1 MQVEKRNHNKEPVK
15 FDKITQRIQYLLSDG
30 LDKIID
36 PAIITQKIAVR
47 VHDGI
52 KTSEIDELSSQICA
66 AMITTHPAF
75 GILAGRI
82 VIDNHQKNTNSSFLN
97 VISTLY
103 QNVDKN
109 GNPAPL
115 ISQEVF
121 DITKESS
128 KKLQDMIVSKRDF
141 DLGYFGFK
149 TLAKAYLKKV
159 KNIIVERP
167 QHMFLRVALGIHG
180 ADLDSVKEVY
190 DFMSQRYYT
199 HATPTLFHS
208 GTPRP
213 QMSSCFLLDGSED
226 SVEGIYGSI
235 TRSAKISKWAGGI
248 GVHISGI
255 RGKGGYIRKTGGN
268 SDGIMPMLKVY
279 NDTARYINQSGKRP
293 GSFAMYIEPWHLDI
307 FTFLDAKKNHGQEEE
322 RARDLFYALWIPDI
336 FMERVKHNG
345 QWTLMCPDE
354 YPGLTELYGK
364 AFTSKYIEYEERVKA
379 TSDTDKRIIPARKLW
394 KAIISSQ
401 TETGTPYM
409 LYKNA
414 CNKKSNQQNLG
425 TIKSSNL
432 CAEIVEYSCSKANGE
447 SESAVCN
454 LASLCLPRILV
465 KNHSCLHESI
475 ITVYTKNNCN
485 WCNLAKGALKK
496 FNIKFVE
503 VDLNDDVKRQMFFK
517 EINNAEDFKKR
528 FTERCPF
535 GEKEIKTLPQI
546 IINWNGKTEEY
557 IGGYTNLW
565 ELLKPGIDYGK
576 LAQMTKSVT
585 INLNKIIDKN
595 FYPIE
600 STRRSNMRHR
610 PIGIG
615 IQGLADVFI
624 RLRIPFTS
632 SEAKKINSKIF
643 ETIYYSAMKTS
654 CELAKI
660 DGPYSTFK
668 DSPLSQGKFQFD
680 LWDTHKISDPCYSY
694 SYTDLND
701 CDIPLW
707 DWQNQRQDVMK
718 YGVRNSLLTAV
729 MPTASTSQ
737 IMGNNECIEP
747 YTTNV
752 YTRRTIAGE
761 FTVVNTH
768 LMEDLISL
776 NMWNEEIRDRLLY
789 NRGSVQ
795 NIPNLPT
802 YLKEVY
808 KTVWEISQKDCIDMA
823 ADRGRFICQSQSL
836 NLWFAQPDFKTL
848 TNAHMYG
855 WKQGLKTGSYYIRS
869 KPARNSQRFTMD
881 PSKEKKFKEEEE
893 CLSCGS

>member
-1 MQVEKRNHNKEPVK
+1 MIFKTKKAKISKMQVEKRDHHKEPVK
-15 FDKITQRIQYLLSDG
+15 FDKISQRIQYLLGGG
-30 LDKIID
+30 LDQVID
-36 PAIITQKIAVR
+36 PAVITQKIANR

-66 AMITTHPAF
+66 AMIT
-75 GILAGRI
+75 
-82 VIDNHQKNTNSSFLN
+82 
-97 VISTLY
+97 
-103 QNVDKN
+103 KN
-109 GNPAPL
+109 GDPAPL
-115 ISQEVF
+115 VSEEVF
-121 DITKESS
+121 NITTANAQE
-128 KKLQDMIVSKRDF
+128 LQDMLDFKRDF

-149 TLAKAYLKKV
+149 TLTKAYLKKV
-159 KNIIVERP
+159 NDVIVERP
-167 QHMFLRVALGIHG
+167 QHMFLRVAMGIHG
-180 ADLDSVKEVY
+180 ADLKSVKEVY

-199 HATPTLFHS
+199 HATPTLFHA

-213 QMSSCFLLDGSED
+213 QMSSCFLLDGSAD
-226 SVEGIYGSI
+226 SVEGIFGSI
-235 TRSAKISKWAGGI
+235 TRCAKISKWAGGI

-255 RGKGGYIRKTGGN
+255 RGKGAYIRKTGGN

-293 GSFAMYIEPWHLDI
+293 GSFAMYIEPWHMDI

-336 FMERVKHNG
+336 FMERVKSNG

-354 YPGLTELYGK
+354 YPGLTELYG
-364 AFTSKYIEYEERVKA
+364 
-379 TSDTDKRIIPARKLW
+379 
-394 KAIISSQ
+394 
-401 TETGTPYM
+401 PYM

-414 CNKKSNQQNLG
+414 CNKKSNQKNLG

-432 CAEIVEYSCSKANGE
+432 CAEIVEYSCSKENGE

-454 LASLCLPRILV
+454 LASLCLPRVLV
-465 KNHSCLHESI
+465 ENHSGLRNST
-475 ITVYTKNNCN
+475 ITVYTKDNCA
-485 WCNLAKGALKK
+485 WCRLAKGSLKK
-496 FNIKFVE
+496 FNI
-503 VDLNDDVKRQMFFK
+503 N
-517 EINNAEDFKKR
+517 
-528 FTERCPF
+528 FTEVNLEDESERLSFFNDINDPEKYKNRF
-535 GEKEIKTLPQI
+535 GVEPKNEVKTLPQI
-546 IINWNGKTEEY
+546 IVNWNDKTEEHV
-557 IGGYTNLW
+557 GGYTKLW
-565 ELLKPGIDYGK
+565 DLIKPVVDFGK
-576 LAQMTKSVT
+576 LAEMAKSTT

-615 IQGLADVFI
+615 VQGLADLFI
-624 RLRIPFTS
+624 RLRLPFAS
-632 SEAKKINSKIF
+632 PEAKDLNSKIF

-654 CELAKI
+654 CDLAKV
-660 DGPYSTFK
+660 DGAYSSMQN
-668 DSPLSQGKFQFD
+668 SPLSQGKFQFD
-680 LWDTHKISDPCYSY
+680 LWETHKISEPSHSY
-694 SYTDLND
+694 SFTDIND
-701 CDIPLW
+701 KDIPLW
-707 DWQNQRQDVMK
+707 DWENLRKDVIEH
-718 YGVRNSLLTAV
+718 GVRNSLLTAV

-747 YTTNV
+747 YTSNV
-752 YTRRTIAGE
+752 YARRTMAGE
-761 FTVVNTH
+761 FTVVNSH
-768 LMEDLISL
+768 LMEDLIAL
-776 NMWNEEIRDRLLY
+776 DMWNEEIRDRLLY

-795 NIPNLPT
+795 NIPNFPKH
-802 YLKEVY
+802 LKDVY

-836 NLWFAQPDFKTL
+836 NLWFEQINFKKL

-881 PSKEKKFKEEEE
+881 PSKEQRFKEEEE

>member
-1 MQVEKRNHNKEPVK
+1 MQVEKRNHHKEPVK
-15 FDKITQRIQYLLSDG
+15 FDKISQRIQYLLGGG
-30 LDKIID
+30 LEQIID
-36 PAIITQKIAVR
+36 PAVITQKIAVR

-82 VIDNHQKNTNSSFLN
+82 VTDNHQKNTSTSFLD
-97 VISTLY
+97 VMTKLY
-103 QNVDKN
+103 KNVDKN
-109 GNPAPL
+109 GDPAPL
-115 ISQEVF
+115 VSEEVF
-121 DITKESS
+121 NITTANAQE
-128 KKLQDMIVSKRDF
+128 LQDMIDFTRDF

-149 TLAKAYLKKV
+149 TLSKAYLKKV
-159 KNIIVERP
+159 NNIIVERP
-167 QHMFLRVALGIHG
+167 QHMFLRVSLGIHG
-180 ADLDSVKEVY
+180 ADLKGVKEVY

-213 QMSSCFLLDGSED
+213 QMSSCFLLDGSAD

-235 TRSAKISKWAGGI
+235 TRCAKISKWAGGI

-255 RGKGGYIRKTGGN
+255 RGKGAYIRKTGGN

-293 GSFAMYIEPWHLDI
+293 GSFAMYIEPWHMDI

-336 FMERVKHNG
+336 FMERVKNNG
-345 QWTLMCPDE
+345 HWTLMCPDE
-354 YPGLTELYGK
+354 YPGLTELYGD
-364 AFTSKYIEYEERVKA
+364 AFTSKYIEYEEQIKA
-379 TSDTDKRIIPARKLW
+379 NPKEKQIIPARKLW
-394 KAIISSQ
+394 SAIISSQ

-414 CNKKSNQQNLG
+414 CNEKSNQQNLG

-432 CAEIVEYSCSKANGE
+432 CAEIVEYSCSKENGE

-454 LASLCLPRILV
+454 LASLCLPRVLV
-465 KNHSCLHESI
+465 ENHDGLRDST
-475 ITVYTKNNCN
+475 ITVYTKNNCS
-485 WCNLAKGALKK
+485 WCRLAKGSLKK
-496 FNIKFVE
+496 FNIKFTE
-503 VDLNDDVKRQMFFK
+503 VDLEDENERRSFFNEMNDTEKYK
-517 EINNAEDFKKR
+517 NR
-528 FTERCPF
+528 FGVEL
-535 GEKEIKTLPQI
+535 ESEIKTVPQI
-546 IINWNGKTEEY
+546 IVNWNNKTEQH
-557 IGGYTNLW
+557 IGGYTKLW
-565 ELLKPGIDYGK
+565 ELLRPVVDFGK
-576 LAQMTKSVT
+576 LAEMAKSVT

-600 STRRSNMRHR
+600 STRRSNLRHR

-615 IQGLADVFI
+615 VQGLADLFI
-624 RLRIPFTS
+624 RLRVPFTS
-632 SEAKKINSKIF
+632 PEAKELNLKLF
-643 ETIYYSAMKTS
+643 ETIYYSAMRTS
-654 CELAKI
+654 CDLAKI
-660 DGPYSTFK
+660 DGPYSSIK
-668 DSPLSQGKFQFD
+668 NSPLSKGKFQFD
-680 LWDTHKISDPCYSY
+680 LWKTHQISEPNY
-694 SYTDLND
+694 SYTYTDINNN
-701 CDIPLW
+701 DIPLW
-707 DWQNQRQDVMK
+707 DWETLRKDVIEH
-718 YGVRNSLLTAV
+718 GVRNSLLTAV

-747 YTTNV
+747 YTSNV
-752 YTRRTIAGE
+752 YARRTMAGE

-776 NMWNEEIRDRLLY
+776 DMWNEEIRDRLLY

-795 NIPNLPT
+795 NIPNFPDH
-802 YLKEVY
+802 LKGVY

-836 NLWFAQPDFKTL
+836 NLWFSQIDFKKL

-881 PSKEKKFKEEEE
+881 PSKEQRFKEEEE